1 VSRSTRADPAAF
13 LESADLNQGSWWPE
27 YVAWLAER
35 SGTKKDAPDSL
46 GGAGMPPLEPAPGGY
61 VLEH

>member
-1 VSRSTRADPAAF
+1 MEQIRAEPGQAATHH
-13 LESADLNQGSWWPE
+13 LNQGSWWPE